1 MNYQKAE
8 LMIDGKSH
16 PLNLVHGT
24 DGRQGID
31 ISSLYKKTGLVSL
44 DPGLFNTAMG
54 YSKVSRRVPES
65 GELFYRGYSIE
76 ELTMNSS
83 FVETSYLLIYGDL
96 PTKQELGD
104 FSKRLSN
111 HSLIH
116 EDMLNLFDGFP
127 GRAHPLAVLSVMVTS
142 LSSYY
147 SDEYEENLDK
157 GVDQV
162 TRLLAKIRTIA
173 AFTYRHSLGQ
183 PFVYPLD
190 KLPYCTNFLH
200 MLHTIEAE
208 GDYEV
213 PADFEKVLNQL
224 WILYADHEQNVSAT
238 TVQIIGSTMANLFAS
253 ISAGISAQWGSR
265 EGGRP
270 VAAVELLED
279 IARSG
284 LPAETYF
291 ERYKSGETEL
301 RSNGFGQKAYDVV
314 SPRTRVARKVFQN
327 FYRDRKLDKVE
338 EKALEVDEFIWN
350 DSFFMEKM
358 IYPNLEF
365 YSGVIFHTLG
375 IPKELFTSMQVIGRL
390 PGWMAHWRELR
401 KIGENSKIRPRQIYV
416 GENNRKYIPITS
428 RV

>member
-1 MNYQKAE
+1 MV
-8 LMIDGKSH
+8 IDGKSH
-16 PLNLVHGT
+16 EIPLVTGT
-24 DGRQGID
+24 DGRQGLD
-31 ISSLYKKTGLVSL
+31 TSSLYKKTGLVTF
-44 DPGLFNTAMG
+44 DPGFFNSAIG

-65 GELFYRGYSIE
+65 GELYYRGYDIE
-76 ELTMNSS
+76 DLTMNSS
-83 FVETSYLLIYGDL
+83 FVETSYLLIYGAL
-96 PTKQELGD
+96 PTRQELTD

-127 GRAHPLAVLSVMVTS
+127 GKANPLAALSVMVTS

-173 AFTYRHSLGQ
+173 AFTYKHSLGQ

-190 KLPYCTNFLH
+190 RLPYCTNFLH
-200 MLHTIEAE
+200 MLHTIGAE
-208 GDYEV
+208 GEYVV
-213 PADFEKVLNQL
+213 PPEFDRVLNQL
-224 WILYADHEQNVSAT
+224 WILYAEHEQNVSAT
-238 TVQIIGSTMANLFAS
+238 TINIIGSTRANLFAS
-253 ISAGISAQWGSR
+253 VSAAISAQWGSR

-270 VAAVELLED
+270 VAAIGLLEE
-279 IARSG
+279 IQKSG
-284 LPAETYF
+284 VDVKSYF
-291 ERYKSGETEL
+291 EKFKSGDAEL

-314 SPRTRVARKVFQN
+314 SPRTKVARKVFHE
-327 FYRDRKLDKVE
+327 FYKNRKLDPLEEMAMEVEKV
-338 EKALEVDEFIWN
+338 VTS
-350 DSFFMEKM
+350 DSFFQEKL

-401 KIGENSKIRPRQIYV
+401 KIGENSKVRPRQIYV
-416 GENNRKYIPITS
+416 GENNRKYIPIDS